1 MSTLNTAE
9 QKLRL
14 LASADAT
21 LQEYLGAPPAF
32 RWFHLQEEQGAI
44 EQGTCVRVRRVSA
57 VYLYAQ
63 EAIVSA
69 EQVRLQFDFLDK
81 SPETAANAMLAFN
94 AFMATVDLMS
104 DAQFLSPSTTPR
116 QHPNFLLNT
125 RPGLEFR
132 TERQIYVWT
141 VDWRCWNDTTIV
153 I

>member
-1 MSTLNTAE
+1 MSLVTAE

-21 LQEYLGAPPAF
+21 LQEYLGVPPVF

-44 EQGTCVRVRRVSA
+44 ESGVCLRVRRVSA
-57 VYLYAQ
+57 IYLYAQ
-63 EAIVSA
+63 EGILAT

-81 SPETAANAMLAFN
+81 SPEAAANAMLAFN
-94 AFMATVDLMS
+94 AFMGTVDLMS
-104 DAQFLSPSTTPR
+104 NAQFLSPPTTPR
-116 QHPNFLLNT
+116 QSPNFLLNT

-141 VDWRCWNDTTIV
+141 CDWRVWNDTTIV